1 MTVALSR
8 FPRTGSNHSPRV
20 FVELCVDFRWK
31 QRAEADQH
39 YLRPRGR
46 EIFSAMVLTEL
57 RLEGTDLVMQKNVG
71 NIRNRGRLAWGVCD
85 RAFAL
90 GSPTPLLLSCVLLAM

>member
-1 MTVALSR
+1 
-8 FPRTGSNHSPRV
+8 
-20 FVELCVDFRWK
+20 
-31 QRAEADQH
+31 
-39 YLRPRGR
+39 
-46 EIFSAMVLTEL
+46 MVLTEL